1 MLYRICTEN
10 IPAKRTKVE
19 RAVANDFPGFT
30 IIEGAGY
37 WNGTR
42 EDSLIIEIL
51 TLDSEGGTKELDK
64 IRAVARLIKRIL
76 KQEAVLIQV
85 IAADTHFV

>member
-19 RAVANDFPGFT
+19 RAVANEFPGFT
-30 IIEGAGY
+30 ILEGAGY
-37 WNGTR
+37 WNGAR

-76 KQEAVLIQV
+76 KQEAVLIEV
-85 IAADTHFV
+85 IPCDAHFV